1 MSAYLCAAGK
11 RLRYEI
17 NTAWPE
23 RDTAS
28 DGWAASA
35 AHHAANPNSDH
46 DPDPT
51 SHPAGI
57 VRAIDIDE
65 DLFGTHGA
73 DPKAANALANRIVQR
88 AKDGDNRIRYV
99 IFEGQITS
107 ATSAWKWRK
116 YTGHNSHAHHIHV
129 SFTTAGD
136 RDGHTFRIAK

>member
-1 MSAYLCAAGK
+1 MAYLCAAGK

-17 NTAWPE
+17 NVLWPE

-35 AHHAANPNSDH
+35 SHHAINPNSDH

-51 SHPAGI
+51 SKPAGI

-65 DLFGTHGA
+65 DLLGRDGQ
-73 DPKAANALANRIVQR
+73 DPKAANLLANQIVLKAQAGDDRI
-88 AKDGDNRIRYV
+88 KYV
-99 IFEGQITS
+99 IFEGRIAS
-107 ATSAWKWRK
+107 AKSGWKWRDF
-116 YTGHNSHAHHIHV
+116 TGYSHPRHLHV

-136 RDGHTFRIAK
+136 NDRRSFHLTK